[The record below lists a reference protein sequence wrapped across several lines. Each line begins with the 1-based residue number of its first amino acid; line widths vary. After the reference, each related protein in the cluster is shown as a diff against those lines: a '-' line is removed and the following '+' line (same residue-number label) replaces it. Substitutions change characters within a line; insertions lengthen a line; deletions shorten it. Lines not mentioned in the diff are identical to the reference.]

1 MVRAAVWFI
10 RAIKARDSDDKIKL
24 YTMSDMDLGGFK
36 IAHQL
41 AKDWNVDTIR
51 FSTRSRGD
59 YLYLRFQTCWMGV
72 YPTEYHRLNVLGPP
86 SGTYKPMTMS
96 EEAHA
101 AIVNWRNDVQEEIAY
116 NDDGAAPHGAV
127 RNAEIDQLLND
138 RILFNIAKIPP
149 HLLSAQLG
157 FMLANAHCPVKWT
170 SNLKSP
176 PGNMKNDTK

>member
-10 RAIKARDSDDKIKL
+10 RAIKARDSADKIKL

-72 YPTEYHRLNVLGPP
+72 YPTEYHRLNVLAPLR
-86 SGTYKPMTMS
+86 GTYKPMTMS
-96 EEAHA
+96 DENHN
-101 AIVNWRNDVQEEIAY
+101 AIVNWQNSHQEEIAY
-116 NDDGAAPHGAV
+116 NDDGAAPPGAI
-127 RNAEIDQLLND
+127 RNAEIDQLLDD

-149 HLLSAQLG
+149 HVLSSQLG
-157 FMLANAHCPVKWT
+157 FMLANAHCPVKW
-170 SNLKSP
+170 SNNLKSP
-176 PGNMKNDTK
+176 PGNLKNDTK

>member
-72 YPTEYHRLNVLGPP
+72 YPTEYHRLNVLAPLR
-86 SGTYKPMTMS
+86 GTYKPMTMS
-96 EEAHA
+96 DENHN
-101 AIVNWRNDVQEEIAY
+101 AIVNWQNSHPEEIAY
-116 NDDGAAPHGAV
+116 NDDGAAPPGAI
-127 RNAEIDQLLND
+127 RNAEIDQLL
-138 RILFNIAKIPP
+138 
-149 HLLSAQLG
+149 
-157 FMLANAHCPVKWT
+157 
-170 SNLKSP
+170 
-176 PGNMKNDTK
+176 